1 MVAASAA
8 AMMVMAVTMVCPIMT
23 VHRSIMAVHRPIMA
37 VHRPIMTVHPSVMAD
52 LIGHLHPRSLVNQP
66 LGSMLVAVEYHIFNA
81 LQQFRLDLVVDLKHR
96 RVNDRHIQTGLDRMI

>member
-23 VHRSIMAVHRPIMA
+23 VHSSIMTVHPS
-37 VHRPIMTVHPSVMAD
+37 IMTVHPSVMAD

-81 LQQFRLDLVVDLKHR
+81 LQQFWLDLVVDLKHR